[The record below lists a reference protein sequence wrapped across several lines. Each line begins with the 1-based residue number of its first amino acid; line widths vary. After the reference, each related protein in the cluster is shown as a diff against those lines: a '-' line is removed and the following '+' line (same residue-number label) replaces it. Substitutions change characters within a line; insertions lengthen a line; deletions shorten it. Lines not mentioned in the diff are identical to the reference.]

1 MASKK
6 SIKPVIQIQAHPDRV
21 ILALE
26 QKGFFVGLMTDGK
39 TSKKEASHAGEFP
52 ALVKISTV
60 AWVDYVTDDIRKEA
74 PAIAKELGF
83 SDALIANLLKNPRS
97 GYEDFD
103 TEMGMMIPAIVIEG
117 FDVGL
122 DPLLIL
128 VRDNLVATIHTT
140 ELRRFFRLRR
150 YAESFMRKIKL
161 KLPTR
166 DKISLILI
174 RIIDE
179 NNARNFDHLRQ
190 IEENADKLSE
200 QLSDPTTPRQI
211 IGPQIHDMK
220 HALIMYLSGLWET
233 VDVLNTLR
241 YGDPEVLSD
250 EPKLLARVGVLIT
263 EVHTQI
269 GLAEHLSNVLA
280 SGLEVM
286 QSIYNNQL
294 QVLNNKMAILVAYM
308 TILGTAVLVP
318 NTLATIL
325 SNPAYQLTPADAG
338 WYSLLMVLS
347 TFVATFIAYWWV
359 KRKGLLPGRP
369 DAD

>member
-1 MASKK
+1 
-6 SIKPVIQIQAHPDRV
+6 
-21 ILALE
+21 
-26 QKGFFVGLMTDGK
+26 
-39 TSKKEASHAGEFP
+39 
-52 ALVKISTV
+52 
-60 AWVDYVTDDIRKEA
+60 
-74 PAIAKELGF
+74 
-83 SDALIANLLKNPRS
+83 
-97 GYEDFD
+97 
-103 TEMGMMIPAIVIEG
+103 
-117 FDVGL
+117 
-122 DPLLIL
+122 
-128 VRDNLVATIHTT
+128 
-140 ELRRFFRLRR
+140 
-150 YAESFMRKIKL
+150 
-161 KLPTR
+161 
-166 DKISLILI
+166 
-174 RIIDE
+174 
-179 NNARNFDHLRQ
+179 
-190 IEENADKLSE
+190 
-200 QLSDPTTPRQI
+200 
-211 IGPQIHDMK
+211 MK